1 LWDAGS
7 SRLRV
12 IGASNIVFSNGAAGC
27 NPDFNIAQAGFV
39 TRWTPVKNLTFS
51 GEVMG
56 TALDQKSTGTIS
68 SPNASPNNNL
78 VGATKPAAAVYELK
92 DQNNVTFGVRARR
105 VF

>member
-1 LWDAGS
+1 M
-7 SRLRV
+7 RV

-27 NPDFNIAQAGFV
+27 NPDFNIAQVGFV
-39 TRWTPVKNLTFS
+39 IRWTPVKNLTFS

-56 TALDQKSTGTIS
+56 TALDQKNTGTIS

-92 DQNNVTFGVRARR
+92 DQNTVTFGVRAQR